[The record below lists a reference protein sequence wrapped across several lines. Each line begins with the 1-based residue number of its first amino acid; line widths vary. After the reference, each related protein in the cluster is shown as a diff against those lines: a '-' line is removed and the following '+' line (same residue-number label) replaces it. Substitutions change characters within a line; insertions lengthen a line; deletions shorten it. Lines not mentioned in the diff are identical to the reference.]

1 MDTTAPPHLN
11 TPLAFRHFPCISRL
25 IKHPVIWLVAL
36 RKAGF
41 FVETV
46 WNHRVPASRVSA
58 LDRTEQTLFLPRALP
73 APKEQ
78 SLRLGANPGGIDET
92 QERQRFM
99 ALYEHI
105 FLARQDLAAPQVDA
119 LVETYKGVIESLGGK
134 VGRIENWGLK
144 SLTYRINKN
153 RKAFYVLMD
162 VDAPPAAL
170 QEVER
175 QQRYSEDVLRFMTVK
190 VEAHEDGPSAMM
202 QKRDRDDRPRR
213 EDGDRPFRPRREDG
227 DRPPRR
233 DGDRPFRPRE
243 N

>member
-1 MDTTAPPHLN
+1 
-11 TPLAFRHFPCISRL
+11 
-25 IKHPVIWLVAL
+25 
-36 RKAGF
+36 
-41 FVETV
+41 
-46 WNHRVPASRVSA
+46 
-58 LDRTEQTLFLPRALP
+58 
-73 APKEQ
+73 
-78 SLRLGANPGGIDET
+78 LRLGAKPDGIDET
-92 QERQRFM
+92 QERLKSFM

-105 FLARQDLAAPQVDA
+105 ILARQDLAAPQVDA
-119 LVETYKGVIESLGGK
+119 IVESYKGVIEAAGGK

-144 SLTYRINKN
+144 GLTYRIKKN

-162 VDAPPAAL
+162 VDAPAAAM

-175 QQRYSEDVLRFMTVK
+175 QERYNEDILRFMTVK
-190 VEAHEDGPSAMM
+190 VEAHEEGPSAMM

-243 N
+243 S

>member
-1 MDTTAPPHLN
+1 
-11 TPLAFRHFPCISRL
+11 
-25 IKHPVIWLVAL
+25 
-36 RKAGF
+36 
-41 FVETV
+41 
-46 WNHRVPASRVSA
+46 
-58 LDRTEQTLFLPRALP
+58 
-73 APKEQ
+73 
-78 SLRLGANPGGIDET
+78 
-92 QERQRFM
+92 M

-105 FLARQDLAAPQVDA
+105 FLARQDIAAPQVDA
-119 LVETYKGVIESLGGK
+119 LVETYKGVIEAAGGK

-144 SLTYRINKN
+144 SLTYRIKKN

-162 VDAPPAAL
+162 IDAPASAL

-175 QQRYSEDVLRFMTVK
+175 QQRYNEDILRFLSIK
-190 VEAHEDGPSAMM
+190 VEAHEEGPSAMM

-213 EDGDRPFRPRREDG
+213 DGDDRPPRREFGDRPPRREDG